1 MNPNQQQIESV
12 LRILLA
18 AGGPVAG
25 LLANWGVPA
34 GQVNNWLTLGLTL
47 LPPLIAAV
55 WGILRNTHKQTI
67 AAAAAVP
74 GVAEIRVADNAKD
87 GAQAAVEDTKLPNV
101 VPMSAPSS

>member
-1 MNPNQQQIESV
+1 MQAPNEQQIESF

-25 LLANWGVPA
+25 LMTNWGVPA
-34 GQVNNWLTLGLTL
+34 GQINNWLTLSLMI

-55 WGILRNTHKQTI
+55 WGMIRNTHKQTI

-74 GVAEIRVADNAKD
+74 GVAEIRVSDNASD
-87 GAQAAVEDTKLPNV
+87 GAKAAVQDSTLPTV
-101 VPMSAPSS
+101 KPVSAP